1 MISRLI
7 SRVGGRYRVWRD
19 GALDR
24 KYGIQTTGFM
34 TDVGPIGVSGE
45 TARHGNPY
53 QPIQLDAFRRIMAAL
68 PIRPSTFTF
77 VDFGSGKGRALVL
90 AAEYG
95 FRRVIGIE
103 HAGRLHEAA
112 ERNVARFQLLSGT
125 RIPIELHC
133 ADASEFGLP
142 AEDLVCFLYNP
153 FDEVLMGKVLGNIRA
168 SLEAAPRR
176 LFLVYRNPQHAG
188 KLTNCGFLRCLARN
202 STFEVHQNTACP
214 S

>member
-1 MISRLI
+1 MISSLVR
-7 SRVGGRYRVWRD
+7 RVRGRYRVWQD
-19 GALDR
+19 AALDR
-24 KYGIQTTGFM
+24 KYGIQTGGFM
-34 TDVGPIGVSGE
+34 IDVGPIGVPGE

-53 QPIQLDAFRRIMAAL
+53 EPIQLEVFRRIMAAL
-68 PIRPSTFTF
+68 PICPSTFTF

-103 HAGRLHEAA
+103 HATRLHEAA
-112 ERNVARFQLLSGT
+112 KRNVARFQLLSGT
-125 RIPIELHC
+125 RIPIALHR
-133 ADASEFGLP
+133 ADASEFWLP
-142 AEDLVCFLYNP
+142 AEDLVCFFYNP

-176 LFLVYRNPQHAG
+176 LFLVYRNPRHG
-188 KLTNCGFLRCLARN
+188 EKLTTCEFLRCLVRN
-202 STFEVHQNTACP
+202 STFELHQNTASP